1 MEIFIKEKSRTRKK
15 KSVEKLKKET
25 PLKEKKKKN
34 REKILRSKPKF
45 KFEKR
50 ENSEKK
56 VRENR

>member
-1 MEIFIKEKSRTRKK
+1 MEN
-15 KSVEKLKKET
+15 LKKET